1 MTTTG
6 ATPQAGAA
14 RAGGYARGRRKRE
27 QILQAA
33 ITLFGEAGFHG
44 TSLRD
49 IAGAAGISHPG
60 LLHHFPTKAAV
71 LEALLEHRDAVDE
84 ADLEADR
91 ERGTDLFTALV
102 HLMERNALRPAIV
115 DLYTSVAAEATSAD
129 HPAHAYF
136 ERRYA
141 RTVALIVDELA
152 ARRDAGELV
161 PGLDLETTARSLV
174 AIMDGMQLQWLLAR
188 DLPRAQRP
196 DMAATLGAYLDLI
209 LVTPPQDAPAP

>member
-6 ATPQAGAA
+6 TTPQASGS

-33 ITLFGEAGFHG
+33 ISLFGEAGFHG

-49 IAGAAGISHPG
+49 IAAAAGISHPG

-71 LEALLEHRDAVDE
+71 LEALLEHRDEVDE
-84 ADLEADR
+84 ADLEAELDQ
-91 ERGTDLFTALV
+91 GTDFFAAMIHLV
-102 HLMERNALRPAIV
+102 ERNALRPAIV
-115 DLYTSVAAEATSAD
+115 DLYTSVAAEATSPD

-136 ERRYA
+136 EQRYA
-141 RTVALIVDELA
+141 ATVARMLEELET
-152 ARRDAGELV
+152 RRDAGGLR
-161 PGLDLETTARSLV
+161 PGLDLEASARSIV

-196 DMAATLGAYLDLI
+196 DMAGALRAYLDLV
-209 LVTPPQDAPAP
+209 LVPEDARAAD